1 MSSPLR
7 VWRQWP
13 AGLETVPAGALL
25 ERLGG
30 PTLLH
35 LSGAAD
41 PPVFLSVLLHGN
53 ETSGWDGLRRLIAD
67 TIGRGVPLPRS
78 LIVFVGNVRAAAAGV
93 RTLPEQNDFNR
104 IWRGSAG
111 VDGALANAVL
121 TELDGRRLFAAVDLH
136 NNTGQNPHYAV
147 LTQLAPDNHGLAY
160 LFDDQAVYIRE
171 PDTVMTRVFDGRC
184 PAVTL
189 ELGPV
194 GDPRCADRAYDFLS
208 RMLTL
213 DRIPPSDRARLRVY
227 RTEARVHVPD
237 DVAFSFAGDGLDTPL
252 VLTGGLEAVNFH
264 ELPAGTEFAAT
275 VLPAARALDVRDVG
289 HAPATGRYFESRG
302 GRLVLREAVIPAM
315 YTVDPAVVRQDCLCY
330 FMTRMAPEALSG

>member
-1 MSSPLR
+1 MSSPLA
-7 VWRQWP
+7 VLQDWP
-13 AGLETVPAGALL
+13 AGLEHVPAEALL
-25 ERLGG
+25 GRLGR

-35 LSGAAD
+35 LSGEAN

-67 TIGRGVPLPRS
+67 TLGRGIPLPRS

-93 RTLPEQNDFNR
+93 RTLPDQQDFNR
-104 IWRGSAG
+104 IWRGAAG
-111 VDGALANAVL
+111 AGRDLADAVSV
-121 TELDGRRLFAAVDLH
+121 ELDARPLFAAVDLH

-147 LTQLAPDNHGLAY
+147 LTQLAPDNYGLAY

-208 RMLTL
+208 RLMGLP
-213 DRIPPSDRARLRVY
+213 RIPAPDMTRLRVY

-264 ELPAGTEFAAT
+264 ELAAGTEFAAT
-275 VLPAARALDVRDVG
+275 ALPAGRALDVRDTT
-289 HAPATGRYFESRG
+289 HAPVTERYFESRG
-302 GRLVLREAVIPAM
+302 GRLTLRQAVIPAM

-330 FMTRMAPEALSG
+330 FMTRMTPDSLTG